1 MMTPRQAIEIYLDE
15 AYGSE
20 PVTQSVLA
28 FLKELEPQL
37 DDAAALMANPELEH
51 PQPDMVALRLGNTDY
66 PHMKLVMRSTK
77 EGLVFSVDTHDG
89 PERIPPTLPGY
100 ERFQQIIE
108 RNARIRNRIQRRLA
122 GWNITDAASGDATTE
137 QNRGDILVVD
147 DEPFIG
153 EIMGRLLRSL
163 AFRVHYASSARDGQR
178 LAGKL
183 KFRCCFLDIM
193 MPGKS
198 GYEFLEELEDKG
210 LRTFPIVFVTGMH
223 PDNIRKELAD
233 DVILK
238 PFTRSMLAER
248 LRRFGLL

>member
-20 PVTQSVLA
+20 PVTQSVLK
-28 FLKELEPQL
+28 LLHQLDPQL
-37 DDAAALMANPELEH
+37 DDADALIENPALEH
-51 PQPDMVALRLGNTDY
+51 PQPDMVAIRLGNADY
-66 PHMKLVMRSTK
+66 PHMKLVMRSTV

-89 PERIPPTLPGY
+89 PDRIPPTLPGY

-108 RNARIRNRIQRRLA
+108 RNARIRSRVQRRLA
-122 GWNITDAASGDATTE
+122 GWKAPEDRDGDVPDPDT
-137 QNRGDILVVD
+137 RGDILVVD

-153 EIMGRLLRSL
+153 EIMGRLLQSL
-163 AFRVHYASSARDGQR
+163 AFRVHYASCAREGRD
-178 LAGKL
+178 LAGKM

-193 MPGKS
+193 MPGES
-198 GYEFLEELEDKG
+198 GYEFLEDLEDRG
-210 LRTFPIVFVTGMH
+210 LRTFPVVFVTGMH
-223 PDNIRKELAD
+223 PDNIREDLAD